1 MKRIGTVVRIA
12 QGMLIARSPDETIP
26 EVGDRVVDEAL
37 DSVGRVVDVIGP
49 VARPFV
55 VIDPDETAVASLLN
69 QRVYL
74 Q

>member
-1 MKRIGTVVRIA
+1 MKRVGTVVRIA
-12 QGMLIARSPDETIP
+12 QGMLVARSPDATVP

-49 VARPFV
+49 VTAPFI
-55 VIDPDETAVASLLN
+55 VIAPDEGDVAPLLN
-69 QRVYL
+69 QRVYS